1 MSYSNPKIYQQDPLA
16 FSKSFEK
23 SFIAGY
29 GAVEEHIADVR
40 KKVQENNKKVQE
52 AGEDMADVVGKS
64 KNLTTTWSNK
74 LAGSGLQWMQDSR
87 FVEQRQDGS
96 AIESVASARVGGG
109 VSMASMQKAEASF
122 KGMSSSVN
130 YIAEFLVDSNKYK
143 NTDKSNK
150 EWADIQLAMD
160 YARENPNALN
170 VSQFDNEFEA
180 EITYP
185 DPNGEW
191 VGEDGR
197 KYSRISTDVLQAK
210 LMTLQDKK
218 IVIDNF
224 DKTVDK
230 FKGAISSDI
239 DKAKKNAMASNQTV
253 FIDAEQQIKEKTE
266 PMLRSMWIAERNNPT
281 GSKGGSYFDQ
291 VFANYGD
298 TIPFDFEEGVDVYGQ
313 TQKEIFAKSELGA
326 SIVKEIESVEDQEL
340 RSLLEGSLKAMCDLP
355 LSDSK
360 RIDQYTTILAKSGII
375 NKREIPNLYSALEE
389 YQFQVV
395 KEIHDQNLIAKG
407 VDSAVSLK
415 KRFNPRYSSKTIKE
429 DKKYDSERAGVILR
443 EGFSTAIASD
453 KSWENIDGDAGFTS
467 GGIRIGGKGTPKQVV
482 GTSYNSLTGVL
493 SIHYPSGRA
502 IDGVRSTEQI
512 NYDTRD
518 PYKMQDMYRDLGN
531 GNTKGFEKEMLT
543 QFDEDGFASLDKL
556 GMDKWVTWLEK
567 KGYKNK
573 MIDHVAENPEVLISY
588 PHWRDF
594 FNKNK
599 KSIDAKM
606 ISKAKGNK

>member
-23 SFIAGY
+23 SFMAGY
-29 GAVEEHIADVR
+29 GAVEEHIASVR
-40 KKVQENNKKVQE
+40 KSIQENNKKVQE
-52 AGEDMADVVGKS
+52 AGEDMADVVNKS
-64 KNLTTTWSNK
+64 KNLTTTWQNK
-74 LAGSGLQWMQDSR
+74 LAGSGVQWMQDSR
-87 FVEQRQDGS
+87 FVEQRQGSS
-96 AIESVASARVGGG
+96 AIENVASARVGGG
-109 VSMASMQKAEASF
+109 VSIANMQKAEASF

-130 YIAEFLVDSNKYK
+130 YIAELLIDSNKYK

-160 YARENPNALN
+160 YVKDNPNALS
-170 VSQFDNEFEA
+170 VSQFNNEFKA

-191 VGEDGR
+191 IGEDGQS
-197 KYSRISTDVLQAK
+197 YSRIPTDVLQAK

-224 DKTVDK
+224 DKTVEK

-239 DKAKKNAMASNQTV
+239 DKAKKNAMASNQTL
-253 FIDAEQQIKEKTE
+253 FIDAEQQVRERTE
-266 PMLRSMWIAERNNPT
+266 PMLRSMFIAERNNPT

-313 TQKEIFAKSELGA
+313 TQKEIFAKSDIGG
-326 SIVKEIESVEDQEL
+326 SIIKEIEGIEDLEQK
-340 RSLLEGSLKAMCDLP
+340 SLLENSLRAMCDLP

-360 RIDQYTTILAKSGII
+360 RIDQYTTILVKAGII
-375 NKREIPNLYSALEE
+375 NKKEIPSLYSALEE

-407 VDSAVSLK
+407 VNSAVSLK
-415 KRFNPRYSSKTIKE
+415 KRFNPRYSSSSTKKDE
-429 DKKYDSERAGVILR
+429 KYDSERSGVILR
-443 EGFSTAIASD
+443 EGFSSAISSD
-453 KSWENIDGDAGFTS
+453 RSWDNKDGDSSFTS
-467 GGIRIGGKGTPKQVV
+467 GFIRIGGQGTPKKVV
-482 GTSYNSLTGVL
+482 GTSYNSMTGEL
-493 SIHYPSGRA
+493 FIHYPLGQVK
-502 IDGVRSTEQI
+502 DGVRNTDFVKYE
-512 NYDTRD
+512 TRD
-518 PYKMQDMYRDLGN
+518 PYSMRDMYRDLGEV
-531 GNTKGFEKEMLT
+531 GVKGFEKEMLMK
-543 QFDEDGFASLDKL
+543 FEEDGFSSLDKL
-556 GMDKWVTWLEK
+556 GMEKWVTWLEK

-573 MIDHVAENPEVLISY
+573 MIDHVVDNPDILVNY
-588 PHWRDF
+588 PHWREF